1 MDTKK
6 RLQKRIGVS
15 DKDIAKYKFSLIQ
28 SALFKQPAAIEESA
42 FSSLNALMKPLTP
55 WLFPDDIIFDHKF
68 LPEDVLGLDHIDR
81 TGKAGRSGPGE
92 KAIVI
97 KG

>member
-1 MDTKK
+1 VVPLRK
-6 RLQKRIGVS
+6 VS
-15 DKDIAKYKFSLIQ
+15 TMLTI
-28 SALFKQPAAIEESA
+28 
-42 FSSLNALMKPLTP
+42 PLS
-55 WLFPDDIIFDHKF
+55 DDIIYDHKF
-68 LPEDVLGLDHIDR
+68 LPEDVLGLDHIDK